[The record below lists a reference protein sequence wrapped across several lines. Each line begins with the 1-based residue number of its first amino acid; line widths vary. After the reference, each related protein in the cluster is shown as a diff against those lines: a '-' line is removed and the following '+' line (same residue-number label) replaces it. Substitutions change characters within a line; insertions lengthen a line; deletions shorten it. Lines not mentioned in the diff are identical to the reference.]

1 MATSSRSSTSVLARG
16 LPTRR
21 SSGRWTRSR
30 ATGGCGRRGE
40 TTIPARAR
48 SGSRST
54 CPASG
59 ASSSRTATRST
70 RSTPRRSAGSGTPAR
85 AGSATSPSCEEPP
98 GSRRRRRGGS
108 PTGACA
114 RSSGGAVSRWSSARG
129 SRSAC
134 SGMCTPPT
142 SSRAIAMSTPDGSA
156 LARSATWCSARRAP
170 GSPSCGRTTSR
181 RAMESP
187 RKWVRTRAPE
197 HGRGPRT
204 EMDFAQAFVRFVD
217 RHRVAMLAAAA
228 LLAAWG
234 AVGTV
239 ALYSDLR
246 TDVGQLLPESTRS
259 ARDLDAVT
267 KRVGGFAEHTVVLH
281 GADRLTL
288 EVFADDLSDELAKEK
303 GLVRWVEHRNDELR
317 DFFLPRLLLFPD
329 KAELV
334 QLRDALRGRI
344 AWEKAHAAGRAPA
357 GPAPDVLGIVQ
368 ALAGARKELLGR
380 FPDGYY
386 VGEVPGRSAGAK
398 MTILALIVRMEGT
411 PDDYAK
417 VVRLDRA
424 VKAAVRR
431 LDPKKYAP
439 GLEVA
444 YAGHVTSNVMEHDA
458 LAEDLV
464 WATLLVVL
472 AVAGAVALYN
482 RTWKAVPAVGIPLLV
497 GAFVTFGL
505 GNVFVG
511 HLNTNTAFLG
521 SIVVGNGIN
530 VGLIFFARYLEER
543 RGGRAPAPA
552 MEVAV
557 RETWLGTLTAALA
570 AGAAYAS
577 LMSTDF
583 RGFSQFGLI
592 GGIGMTLS
600 WITSYLVTPPLVLAW
615 ERRAPGLHEGGLLR
629 DRAGAARHDDRGRRP
644 HRALDLL
651 RRPRRARRRAVVRV
665 RLLEAARS
673 DRAARGRRG
682 VVGRAR
688 GRAVRRPPHP
698 HGPPRAR
705 RGRGAPHREPGRGAP
720 AREAGRAPRLRPLDR
735 VDRARGAGGEAPG
748 GRGAPRARDAGE
760 PRLPAARQADG
771 IAEGASAGR
780 APAVRRE
787 GPSGAA
793 PPPDHRGR
801 RPRRDARPRP
811 PRGPDEHVGRA
822 RHASLRGGAA
832 VDPAPARHADR
843 ELGPAHGGRAEAH
856 RARRPARHAALA
868 RGRGRARPRRVRARQ
883 ALRKVAQGRRLGPRG
898 ARRRRRLV
906 PRARRRPTASAAR

>member
-1 MATSSRSSTSVLARG
+1 MSSRSSTSILARG

-30 ATGGCGRRGE
+30 ATGGCGRREG

-70 RSTPRRSAGSGTPAR
+70 RSTPRRSAGSGTPSR
-85 AGSATSPSCEEPP
+85 AGSATSPSCGEPP

-134 SGMCTPPT
+134 SGTCTPLT
-142 SSRAIAMSTPDGSA
+142 
-156 LARSATWCSARRAP
+156 
-170 GSPSCGRTTSR
+170 SPSCGRTTSR
-181 RAMESP
+181 RAMESAP
-187 RKWVRTRAPE
+187 KWVRTRAPE

-259 ARDLDAVT
+259 ARDLDTVT

-288 EVFADDLSDELAKEK
+288 EVFADDLSDELVKEK
-303 GLVRWVEHRNDELR
+303 GLVRWVEHRNDDLR
-317 DFFLPRLLLFPD
+317 DFFIPRLLLFPQ
-329 KAELV
+329 KAELE

-344 AWEKAHAAGRAPA
+344 GWEKARAAGRAPA
-357 GPAPDVLGIVQ
+357 EPAPDVLGIVES
-368 ALAGARKELLGR
+368 LAAARKELLGR

-386 VGEVPGRSAGAK
+386 VGDVPGRSPGEK
-398 MTILALIVRMEGT
+398 MTILALIVRMDGT
-411 PDDYAK
+411 PDDYGK

-444 YAGHVTSNVMEHDA
+444 YAGHVTSNIMEHDA

-497 GAFVTFGL
+497 GTFITFGL
-505 GNVFVG
+505 ANVFVG

-543 RGGRAPAPA
+543 RGGKAPAPA
-552 MEVAV
+552 MEIAV

-600 WITSYLVTPPLVLAW
+600 WITSYL
-615 ERRAPGLHEGGLLR
+615 
-629 DRAGAARHDDRGRRP
+629 
-644 HRALDLL
+644 
-651 RRPRRARRRAVVRV
+651 
-665 RLLEAARS
+665 
-673 DRAARGRRG
+673 
-682 VVGRAR
+682 
-688 GRAVRRPPHP
+688 
-698 HGPPRAR
+698 
-705 RGRGAPHREPGRGAP
+705 
-720 AREAGRAPRLRPLDR
+720 
-735 VDRARGAGGEAPG
+735 
-748 GRGAPRARDAGE
+748 
-760 PRLPAARQADG
+760 
-771 IAEGASAGR
+771 
-780 APAVRRE
+780 
-787 GPSGAA
+787 
-793 PPPDHRGR
+793 
-801 RPRRDARPRP
+801 
-811 PRGPDEHVGRA
+811 
-822 RHASLRGGAA
+822 
-832 VDPAPARHADR
+832 
-843 ELGPAHGGRAEAH
+843 
-856 RARRPARHAALA
+856 
-868 RGRGRARPRRVRARQ
+868 
-883 ALRKVAQGRRLGPRG
+883 
-898 ARRRRRLV
+898 
-906 PRARRRPTASAAR
+906 